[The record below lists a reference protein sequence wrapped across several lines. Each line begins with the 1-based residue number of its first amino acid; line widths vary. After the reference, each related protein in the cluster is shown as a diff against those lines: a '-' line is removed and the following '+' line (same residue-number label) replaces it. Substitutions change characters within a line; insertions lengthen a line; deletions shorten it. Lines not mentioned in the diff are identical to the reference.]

1 METSQAYPLDYEA
14 YTTEEIIFLTEFLA
28 LMEDYHER
36 PSNDRKQRLQNAYPE
51 VRRIIQNVAEE
62 KRLNKAFYDQTGISI
77 YKTMKSL

>member
-28 LMEDYHER
+28 LLEDYDVR
-36 PSNDRKQRLQNAYPE
+36 PSNDRKERLKHAYPE
-51 VRRIIQNVAEE
+51 VRRIMHNVAEE
-62 KRLNKAFYDQTGISI
+62 KRLDKAFYNQTGISI